1 MSVIDFFE
9 YLAEHGQTNEL
20 AEDLFDVWAA
30 HQVADADAFD
40 PAA

>member
-9 YLAEHGQTNEL
+9 YLARSEATADL
-20 AEDLFDVWAA
+20 AFDLADVWAA
-30 HQVADADAFD
+30 QQLADAFD